1 MIENFFTEIN
11 SSDIIIALFSTFIG
25 FSIVFWLFRPR
36 LKITNARIN
45 TTNVSV
51 DVVNKG
57 LWAAVNLQIE
67 MCVLEGNYTYH
78 YKVDRDSFLILPP
91 KVCGLDNVR
100 TFKTCFI
107 ENDCSEDPT
116 NHKLK
121 DHKNIKWETN
131 KYVLRVRVHAAHS
144 VSGLGRAFEQQ
155 FKYID
160 GIFYP
165 IHRRCFFCMRF
176 CASKY

>member
-11 SSDIIIALFSTFIG
+11 SSDIIIALFSTLIG

-45 TTNVSV
+45 TTNVWV

-57 LWAAVNLQIE
+57 LWSAVNLQIE
-67 MCVLEGNYTYH
+67 MCVLIENYTYH

-91 KVCGLDNVR
+91 NVCGLDNVR

-107 ENDCSEDPT
+107 ENDCFEDPA
-116 NHKLK
+116 NQNFNWE
-121 DHKNIKWETN
+121 KN
-131 KYVLRVRVHAAHS
+131 YVLRVRVHAAHS

-155 FKYID
+155 FKYIN
-160 GIFYP
+160 GNFYP
-165 IHRRCFFCMRF
+165 IHRKCFFCMRF
-176 CASKY
+176 CA